1 MKYLELLLN
10 NLYIEYLLR
19 ILMALILGVIIG
31 SDRNKK
37 GAPAGVKTH
46 SLVCMGAALVMI
58 TSDYLYR
65 IHMSGDITRMSAQ
78 VISGIGFL
86 GAGTIILTGKNR
98 IKGLTTAAA
107 IWFCACIG
115 ITVGAGF
122 YFGGIV
128 ATILEMLI
136 LTHYYR
142 TASTQQLEVLLEY
155 SEDFKMIELIKHLK
169 MKDIHVMTFG
179 NSNMQSVDINGK
191 LILVTVTAKGEVK
204 RNKIIEAITEVKGVI
219 DAVEIA

>member
-1 MKYLELLLN
+1 MKYIELLLN
-10 NLYIEYLLR
+10 NIYLEYLLR

-122 YFGGIV
+122 YFGAIV

-142 TASTQQLEVLLEY
+142 TASTQQLEILIEY
-155 SEDFKMIELIKHLK
+155 QEDFKLIDLIKTLK
-169 MKDIHVMTFG
+169 CSDIHVMSFG
-179 NSNMQSVDINGK
+179 NTNMQSVEINGK
-191 LILVTVTAKGEVK
+191 LILITITAKGEVK
-204 RNKIIEAITEVKGVI
+204 RQDILEIIKGVKGII